1 MENVVPLLFQI
12 SVCPGFRVCV
22 VFVCSEIIPLISNTI
37 LLTGKDIFLFTLI
50 IAL

>member
-12 SVCPGFRVCV
+12 SV
-22 VFVCSEIIPLISNTI
+22 VFVCSKIITLTSTTI

>member
-12 SVCPGFRVCV
+12 SVCPGLSVCV
-22 VFVCSEIIPLISNTI
+22 VFVCSKIITLTSTTL
-37 LLTGKDIFLFTLI
+37 LLTGREIFLFTLI

>member
-12 SVCPGFRVCV
+12 SVCV
-22 VFVCSEIIPLISNTI
+22 VFVCSKIITLTSTTI
-37 LLTGKDIFLFTLI
+37 LLTGKKNFLFTLI